1 MSMITLARKPV
12 GKGQE
17 LDEEGKNKA
26 IEYQGFDESIVP
38 ELNEL
43 TDAVGNDDVLFR
55 TIVRDAVNDYLFK
68 QVSDPI
74 AKYIDTAWDEEIA
87 KNFRAAVRAGSKFAG
102 IDAAAK
108 FILAQM
114 K

>member
-1 MSMITLARKPV
+1 MTTLSRKPV

-26 IEYQGFDESIVP
+26 IEYQGFAEDTTP
-38 ELNEL
+38 ELSEL
-43 TDAVGNDDVLFR
+43 LEAAGNDDLTFR

-74 AKYIDTAWDEEIA
+74 AKYISPSWDEEIA
-87 KNFRAAVRAGSKFAG
+87 KNFRACVRPMGKLIG

-108 FILAQM
+108 LVLAQM

>member
-1 MSMITLARKPV
+1 MAMVTLSRKPV

-26 IEYQGFDESIVP
+26 IEYQGFAEDVLPDTADMLAAI
-38 ELNEL
+38 
-43 TDAVGNDDVLFR
+43 GNDDDLFR
-55 TIVRDAVNDYLFK
+55 VILRDAINEYLFK
-68 QVSDPI
+68 QVADPI
-74 AKYIDTAWDEEIA
+74 AKYISPAWDEEMA
-87 KNFRAAVRAGSKFAG
+87 KNFRAAVRSGSKFAG
-102 IDAAAK
+102 VDAAAK